1 MKNISERE
9 AFAIAVPRRPAVLCV
24 KGPNGVTDMIMTE
37 WFNWLN
43 LKRQPMLSYA
53 MNRGAS
59 LGVGLDTDDELF
71 LAFPPVKTA
80 LCYRAGFRTAAQ
92 GQEKPLPEGVE
103 PCAVPGIPVLVPAG
117 TEAIL
122 RCTLFGAYNYPFKKT
137 RIFNCNLERAYAL
150 KEGDTRRPLSDAKG
164 ETNDDTGSD

>member
-24 KGPNGVTDMIMTE
+24 QGPGGATDMIMTE

-43 LKRQPMLSYA
+43 MKRQPMISYA

-59 LGVGLDTDDELF
+59 LGVGLETNDELF

-80 LCYRAGFRTAAQ
+80 LCYQAGFRTAVP

-103 PCAVPGIPVLVPAG
+103 PCAVPGIPVQVPVG

-122 RCTLFGAYNYPFKKT
+122 RCTLFGAYNYPFRKT

-150 KEGDTRRPLSDAKG
+150 KEGDTRRQLP
-164 ETNDDTGSD
+164 ETKEENQDDTGSN